1 MKSREEKQQKTDKA
15 WNELYARLEQDGL
28 LPQADAPVKQ
38 HFMQSVPL
46 RWAACIAL
54 LLAGTVA
61 AWFIKTNFY
70 AGEDKL
76 LLANEKGKP
85 TLVTT
90 FEDGS
95 IAYLSEQASVEYPRH
110 FAEDSREIYLKGDA
124 FFEVSSNK
132 QRPFVIETQ
141 QVRIEVVGTT
151 FNVRSKDNESFSLSV
166 RTGKVKVTSK
176 KSGES
181 VFVTAGQ
188 TALLRDDQLRALQT
202 RDFDQFNRYLKFIH
216 FKDQR
221 LSNVVRIINENTD
234 SIQLKISPELG
245 DRLLT
250 VTFHNDSPQTMAQLI
265 CLALN
270 LELTVQQNIINI
282 NQPK

>member
-1 MKSREEKQQKTDKA
+1 M
-15 WNELYARLEQDGL
+15 
-28 LPQADAPVKQ
+28 
-38 HFMQSVPL
+38 
-46 RWAACIAL
+46 
-54 LLAGTVA
+54 
-61 AWFIKTNFY
+61 
-70 AGEDKL
+70 
-76 LLANEKGKP
+76 
-85 TLVTT
+85 
-90 FEDGS
+90 
-95 IAYLSEQASVEYPRH
+95 EYPRH

-141 QVRIEVVGTT
+141 QARIEVVGTT

-188 TALLRDDQLRALQT
+188 TALLRDDQPRALQT